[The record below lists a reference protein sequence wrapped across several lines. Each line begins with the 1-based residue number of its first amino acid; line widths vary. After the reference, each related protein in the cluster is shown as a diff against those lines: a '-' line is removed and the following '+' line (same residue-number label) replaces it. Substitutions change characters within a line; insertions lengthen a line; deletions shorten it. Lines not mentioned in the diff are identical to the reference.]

1 MLLLS
6 GCRGGGYGRFGPS
19 GGLSPHPIP
28 SMSVEQQ
35 TDDQRQ
41 VLSAQQNRDR
51 YVEVTVNAPILKML
65 PEDTRGLPHEQ
76 FLLGLSNGT
85 TVKVAHDTKLAPRV
99 PLQQG
104 DVVRIHGEYIW
115 NERGGVIHWTHH
127 SPNGRHE
134 GGWIDFKGMRYE

>member
-1 MLLLS
+1 
-6 GCRGGGYGRFGPS
+6 
-19 GGLSPHPIP
+19 
-28 SMSVEQQ
+28 MSVEQQ